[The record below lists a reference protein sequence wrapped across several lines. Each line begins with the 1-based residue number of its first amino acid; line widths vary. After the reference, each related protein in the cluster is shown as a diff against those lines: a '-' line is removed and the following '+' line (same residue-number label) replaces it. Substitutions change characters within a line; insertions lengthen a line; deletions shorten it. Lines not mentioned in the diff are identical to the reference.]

1 MKTRWPTDVVKKKH
15 AWNNVKSMFYIE
27 TKAWNDGSLWAMFS
41 CKLRSICQLDQWPTH
56 IQVLVLS

>member
-27 TKAWNDGSLWAMFS
+27 TKAWNDGSLWAMFC
-41 CKLRSICQLDQWPTH
+41 CKLRSMCQCYMKVVT
-56 IQVLVLS
+56 